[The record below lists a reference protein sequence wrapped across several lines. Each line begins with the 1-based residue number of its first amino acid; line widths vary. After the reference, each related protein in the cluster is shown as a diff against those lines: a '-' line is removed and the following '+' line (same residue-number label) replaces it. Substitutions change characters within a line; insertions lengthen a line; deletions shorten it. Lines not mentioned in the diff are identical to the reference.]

1 MPRYRF
7 WREEDSCISA
17 FTGSM
22 NMWPG
27 WGRAEWYE
35 PSKEARKGSGTA
47 RSWTLTLKGPAPSPL
62 KMSLLSG
69 RILQA
74 AQRPPPPCM
83 FCSVLFPARSSQPM
97 MQGLGHQSG
106 GQEWAFPLFS
116 KCLVPPGFPSGA
128 HRADSATAGLVCPLK
143 V

>member
-74 AQRPPPPCM
+74 AQRPPPPM
-83 FCSVLFPARSSQPM
+83 HVLFCSVPGQVFPAHDAGAGPPV
-97 MQGLGHQSG
+97 G
-106 GQEWAFPLFS
+106 GTG
-116 KCLVPPGFPSGA
+116 VGFPFVLEVSGP
-128 HRADSATAGLVCPLK
+128 SWLSQWSTQS
-143 V
+143 